1 MLPNTSAASVE
12 GTPSLLTA
20 QPSGVALP
28 ILLYISSLPRVTT
41 VVEQS
46 KKKSTG
52 SAGTVQAIGLEPSI
66 ALRAYVGTMIAS
78 EFVQEKPIKPWSDA
92 ILA

>member
-20 QPSGVALP
+20 QPSEGFAHFVVHFKFTTSYYCSGA
-28 ILLYISSLPRVTT
+28 IEEEVNWISWYSPSDRVRTKH
-41 VVEQS
+41 S
-46 KKKSTG
+46 
-52 SAGTVQAIGLEPSI
+52 
-66 ALRAYVGTMIAS
+66 LRAYVGTMIAS
-78 EFVQEKPIKPWSDA
+78 EFVKEKPIKPWSDA